1 MSQQTFQLPSENNV
15 QIITKQIDKMPGFLI
30 LKEHFEAQG
39 FEFIYERAQIF
50 MTYESNNKPGR
61 PSLLLIIPSLVSV
74 DLRTDPS
81 HQAISLTA
89 FINGEDYSFL
99 ATEVTVKHNPYS
111 IHDYTLYSLNANKTV
126 QSIASI
132 TKEELIWNELDAL
145 VDNLQEI
152 DIKKTQ
158 VMNASVPTGDFGYI
172 IKRSLS
178 KFLNDEYTQQYPDK
192 YRFKMLEECPLIEKF
207 SKAIA
212 EKQKKAAHT
221 ITLCCSTS
229 CNACCTTSSSVAF
242 CK

>member
-15 QIITKQIDKMPGFLI
+15 EIITKQIDKIQSFLI
-30 LKEHFEAQG
+30 LKEHFEALG

-50 MTYESNNKPGR
+50 MTFQNHNAPSR

-111 IHDYTLYSLNANKTV
+111 IDDYTLYSLGTNNVV
-126 QSIASI
+126 QAIASI
-132 TKEELIWNELDAL
+132 TKEDLIWNDIDTI
-145 VDNLQEI
+145 VDNLKEI
-152 DIKKTQ
+152 EIN
-158 VMNASVPTGDFGYI
+158 VGRIMNASVPYGDFGYI

-242 CK
+242 S